1 MKGKALRMALI
12 SSDVLF
18 CPTNSPKAKE
28 TQFIMLQN
36 QEKQT
41 ILALVKLEPANV
53 WPKKLLILLL
63 HFQNCCQLIVLS
75 ID

>member
-1 MKGKALRMALI
+1 MKEKALRMALI
-12 SSDVLF
+12 LSDVLF

-28 TQFIMLQN
+28 TQCIMLQN

-53 WPKKLLILLL
+53 WPKK
-63 HFQNCCQLIVLS
+63 
-75 ID
+75 